1 MKNTASSNAKSNID
15 FPANKSGSILFKCT
29 EKTIGETSNDDN
41 KDVELMIQLMYLSNF
56 CRTLEMSLFN
66 CEINLIVT
74 LSPNSF
80 LVASIVPN

>member
-41 KDVELMIQLMYLSNF
+41 KDVELMIQLM
-56 CRTLEMSLFN
+56 
-66 CEINLIVT
+66 
-74 LSPNSF
+74 
-80 LVASIVPN
+80 